1 MRELCNQHNAQLIV
15 DEIQCGMG
23 RTGTLWAHTP
33 YGIRPDI
40 MVLAKPL
47 ASGLPVG
54 AILLNQQ
61 VADTIKPGDHGTTFG
76 GGPLVTSVAQ
86 VVLQRI
92 SQPSFLEHI
101 GAMSSYLDEALHE
114 FAARHNNQVI
124 ELRGRGLMRG
134 LQVSGSAAD
143 IRMRAHHEGLLVATA
158 GPDVV
163 RLLPPLILQPAHI
176 DEALE
181 KLGACLCTS

>member
-1 MRELCNQHNAQLIV
+1 
-15 DEIQCGMG
+15 
-23 RTGTLWAHTP
+23 
-33 YGIRPDI
+33 
-40 MVLAKPL
+40 
-47 ASGLPVG
+47 
-54 AILLNQQ
+54 
-61 VADTIKPGDHGTTFG
+61 
-76 GGPLVTSVAQ
+76 
-86 VVLQRI
+86 
-92 SQPSFLEHI
+92 
-101 GAMSSYLDEALHE
+101 MSSYLDEALHE

-143 IRMRAHHEGLLVATA
+143 IRMRAHREGLLVATA

-181 KLGACLCTS
+181 KLGACMRAG